1 MKYNINEY
9 SLDSYDAIKDLYLTA
24 SNISCCP
31 DPNKFP
37 RYRDNNAVIDEDKS
51 VKWNREEVE
60 RRNKA
65 YNDEVARLNRIRNA
79 EVKKV
84 ADLIIVLIAED
95 VKFSIKNKTEAWYEH
110 AAKIVYRE
118 AYEAAHSYGMRDVLD
133 KINVY
138 CTIISEVINF
148 E

>member
-1 MKYNINEY
+1 MKYNVNE
-9 SLDSYDAIKDLYLTA
+9 YDAINNLYETA
-24 SNISCCP
+24 SNISCRP

-65 YNDEVARLNRIRNA
+65 YGDEVARLNRIRNA

-84 ADLIIVLIAED
+84 TDLIIALIIED
-95 VKFSIKNKTEAWYEH
+95 VKYSIKNESEAWYEH
-110 AAKIVYRE
+110 AAKIIYRE

-133 KINVY
+133 KINSY
-138 CTIISEVINF
+138 CSLISNIINF
-148 E
+148 K

>member
-1 MKYNINEY
+1 MKYNVNEY
-9 SLDSYDAIKDLYLTA
+9 SLDSYDAINKLYEIA
-24 SNISCCP
+24 SSISCRP
-31 DPNKFP
+31 DHNKFP

-51 VKWNREEVE
+51 VKWKREEVE

-84 ADLIIVLIAED
+84 SDLIIALIAED
-95 VKFSIKNKTEAWYEH
+95 VKFSIKNKSEAWYEH
-110 AAKIVYRE
+110 AAKIIYRE
-118 AYEAAHSYGMRDVLD
+118 AYVASHSYGMRDVLD
-133 KINVY
+133 KINLY
-138 CTIISEVINF
+138 CTIISEIINF